1 MHNYLLSPICVQ
13 NYNDD
18 DHLCSNFHSHQ
29 IIRCIDVGFEINIC
43 TGIHDLAFKSPFK
56 FIHCYPFLASK
67 GRVHRSYLYIEVD
80 NSYWWKPEGNG
91 RTKDCI
97 PATIIATMMK
107 SWLQIVKYGEKQRY
121 MLLCQNFPTDLSLHT
136 REQCVIVK
144 TILLQDNSLYMKNID
159 NEYFIISNTFW

>member
-80 NSYWWKPEGNG
+80 NSYWWKPEGYG

-97 PATIIATMMK
+97 PATSIK
-107 SWLQIVKYGEKQRY
+107 SCNDEKFGCRVGERQRY
-121 MLLCQNFPTDLSLHT
+121 MKMCQDFPKNLRLHT
-136 REQCVIVK
+136 GEQCVLVK
-144 TILLQDNSLYMKNID
+144 TILCKINPSREMTL
-159 NEYFIISNTFW
+159 